1 MVSGGGVE
9 QVKFFV
15 IARVSH
21 THPHFIEL
29 LPFDPL
35 PSQMMGTSKL
45 EEVEDTEAAKG
56 VGTTNYI
63 LVDLAF
69 GTGGFVRPGLEESPF
84 NLVDATKDTRRRDER
99 CNVVDCLGG

>member
-69 GTGGFVRPGLEESPF
+69 GTGGFVRPGQRKVLSI
-84 NLVDATKDTRRRDER
+84 LLMLRRTP
-99 CNVVDCLGG
+99 GGGMSDVMWSIA